1 MDPGKSKLVFRPAK
15 NPHWGFH
22 DPQSELSKVV
32 IDLRP
37 KLRVY
42 PNQPPGPHILSDN
55 SLKFPPK
62 HPIKQETGEESS
74 STVYIPEAFRKENQK
89 PLPVGKINYRFGGE
103 SIPMNKYYGGPILE
117 NTALR
122 WRPVFLTRASG
133 EVVGAAQSQIPL
145 PPSMSQVV
153 RGAGVMSS
161 SHKIQSGLWVGPR
174 LLISTLHLY
183 HWHSGRPSDAELD
196 IVVQAGRLFDV
207 EQEISSEFLCEHS
220 AKVQLIRYS
229 REHDL
234 GIFRL
239 RDQDSSRTDWLDVD
253 YLMERDEVEKLL
265 HHRLVGCLGYSD
277 KIDPADV
284 IHIQEQARFQLHRIL
299 GPQAFEVR
307 LCPVFFFG
315 KKKNVALM

>member
-1 MDPGKSKLVFRPAK
+1 MTSFSTKIDPGKSKLVFRPAK

-42 PNQPPGPHILSDN
+42 PNQPSGPPHVLSDN
-55 SLKFPPK
+55 SLKFLPK
-62 HPIKQETGEESS
+62 HPIKQETGKESS
-74 STVYIPEAFRKENQK
+74 RTLYIPEAFRKENQK
-89 PLPVGKINYRFGGE
+89 PLPAGKINYQFGGE
-103 SIPMNKYYGGPILE
+103 SIPMNKYYGGPILD
-117 NTALR
+117 NKALR

-153 RGAGVMSS
+153 KGNGVMSS
-161 SHKIQSGLWVGPR
+161 SQKIQSGLWVGPR

-183 HWHSGRPSDAELD
+183 HWQSGQASDAELD
-196 IVVQAGRLFDV
+196 IVVQEGRLFDV

-253 YLMERDEVEKLL
+253 YLMERDEIEKLL
-265 HHRLVGCLGYSD
+265 LPHRLVGCLGYSD
-277 KIDPADV
+277 KIEPADF

-299 GPQAFEVR
+299 GPQAFQVSICSN
-307 LCPVFFFG
+307 LVF
-315 KKKNVALM
+315 